1 MVFVFTESSCME
13 ITQLPNDAMEPIAG
27 QLKFVERQNLKN
39 SCKSLYKKL
48 YKEPLFLSPFN
59 GENYYQ
65 LMKHPHN
72 YLGLE
77 QLFSASVIL
86 KLKIFAARQK
96 DENKQ
101 MFIDIMTQSW
111 GESCP
116 ETGCEFRNLS
126 REDMIMGKKELIELY
141 KKEWEWNNQG
151 NKHHFDALMNAIK
164 ANCRPR
170 VDLLIAQGID
180 INATDEHNQT
190 VLYATCSNDEYE
202 WAAKKLQ
209 SYLWNNRMAKILMK
223 SY

>member
-1 MVFVFTESSCME
+1 
-13 ITQLPNDAMEPIAG
+13 
-27 QLKFVERQNLKN
+27 
-39 SCKSLYKKL
+39 
-48 YKEPLFLSPFN
+48 
-59 GENYYQ
+59 
-65 LMKHPHN
+65 MKHPHN

-111 GESCP
+111 GESCS
-116 ETGCEFRNLS
+116 ERGCEFSNLS
-126 REDMIMGKKELIELY
+126 REDMIMGKKNLIELY

-180 INATDEHNQT
+180 INATNEDNQT
-190 VLYATCSNDEYE
+190 VFYATCSNDEYA
-202 WAAKKLQ
+202 WATKKLVDHTLCDVNVVSRICKWTPLHQ
-209 SYLWNNRMAKILMK
+209 AACVSGKNLKILLTRADLKIDCKDFRGDTPWDYARCVIGNDDMPK
-223 SY
+223 KLFLTAYPFLKEQ